1 MCVVGATSVP
11 DMIYTIEKECYCC
24 EVNFTVLADA
34 DDVEFCPF
42 CGEPLGDDYSDL
54 DDEQEDTD

>member
-1 MCVVGATSVP
+1 
-11 DMIYTIEKECYCC
+11 MIYTIEKECYCC